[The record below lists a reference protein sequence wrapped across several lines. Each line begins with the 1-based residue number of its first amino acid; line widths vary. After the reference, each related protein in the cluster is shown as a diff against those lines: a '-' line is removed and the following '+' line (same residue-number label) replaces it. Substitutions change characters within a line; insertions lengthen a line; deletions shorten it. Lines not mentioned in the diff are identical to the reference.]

1 MLEHEYETSRKP
13 DRVVVI
19 GAGGFV
25 GHTIISRLA
34 AGGIKTLALTRK
46 EIDLLAEGAAAKLA
60 ALLQSTDSVVFI
72 SAKAPAKTIPM
83 MMENLRLAEPVC
95 AALASRPV
103 THVLYVSS
111 DAIYADDAN
120 PVTEASSAAPST
132 SHGMMHAARELML
145 RLSTKAPVAM
155 LRPTLIY
162 GIDDPHNGYGPN
174 RFRREAE
181 AGGPIRIFG
190 EGEERRDHIAV
201 EDVADLAALILLHRS
216 HGALNAVTGVSTSF
230 HDIAQELARLY
241 GLAVESLARP
251 GPPPH
256 LMHRHFDI
264 AACHK
269 AFPRFR
275 FTPLLEGLGHLRR
288 GSRPAW
294 RA

>member
-1 MLEHEYETSRKP
+1 MLEHEYETPSKP
-13 DRVVVI
+13 KRVVVI

-25 GHTIISRLA
+25 GRTIVSRLA
-34 AGGIKTLALTRK
+34 AGGIETLAVTRK
-46 EIDLLAEGAAAKLA
+46 ELDLLAEDAAEQLA
-60 ALLQSTDSVVFI
+60 ALLQPTDSVVFI
-72 SAKAPAKTIPM
+72 SAKAPAKTIPI

-95 AALASRPV
+95 AALANRPAA
-103 THVLYVSS
+103 HVLYVSS

-132 SHGMMHAARELML
+132 AHGMMHAARELML
-145 RLSTKAPVAM
+145 RLSTKAPIAM

-162 GIDDPHNGYGPN
+162 GIGDPHNGYGPN

-201 EDVADLAALILLHRS
+201 EDVADLAVLILLHRS
-216 HGALNAVTGVSTSF
+216 RGALNAVTGVSTPF
-230 HDIAQELARLY
+230 RDIANELARLY
-241 GLAVESLARP
+241 GLSVESLPRS
-251 GPPPH
+251 GSPPH

-264 AACHK
+264 AACYK

-275 FTPLLEGLGHLRR
+275 FTPLAEGLGHLRR

-294 RA
+294 RT